1 MNNFLEVANF
11 FSRLKLTPFF
21 SLIRYVISEHTLL
34 HVPMYQILE
43 EPLDLINIPIVNV
56 YLFTINETD
65 ERTNISF
72 KNAFRQLLH

>member
-1 MNNFLEVANF
+1 
-11 FSRLKLTPFF
+11 
-21 SLIRYVISEHTLL
+21 
-34 HVPMYQILE
+34 MYQILE
-43 EPLDLINIPIVNV
+43 EPLDLIKIPIVNV